1 LGRGKV
7 KGRGNFV
14 GKVYTKVEAFVDAI
28 AQGAPIASI
37 YDRGPESSDV
47 YADADEIDAR
57 IEA

>member
-1 LGRGKV
+1 M
-7 KGRGNFV
+7 